1 MIKKFITALS
11 LGLCLQ
17 AIPAFAIELDE
28 ATRTVTLDPSGKT
41 AIYTPE
47 QVKRGKRL
55 FNASCS
61 ICHTGGL
68 TKTNPNVGLDTESLS
83 LATPPRDNITSLVYI

>member
-28 ATRTVTLDPSGKT
+28 ATRTVTMDASGKT
-41 AIYTPE
+41 AVYTPE

-55 FNASCS
+55 F
-61 ICHTGGL
+61 
-68 TKTNPNVGLDTESLS
+68 
-83 LATPPRDNITSLVYI
+83 